1 MERLPGST
9 LRDEIIARGPLS
21 PSRVLLVMAETL
33 DALAAAHGRGVL
45 HRDIKPSNILLE
57 QDGHTKITD
66 FGIAKSFDVRARPTP
81 LPDDATM
88 TGVVLGTPGY
98 LAPERRSGQLATVQ
112 SDLYA
117 VGAVMVEALTGKRLG
132 PDPVPTGSIPL
143 PLRDVARRAMATD
156 PRRRFSSANE
166 MFQALRVAAGGASQ
180 TMRPSR
186 AQQTAPHTA
195 ATTRTATQG
204 TAMLGAARP
213 AHDRPARTRRRML
226 ALATVAVLALAGGV
240 FFVLSN
246 GTEPTAPAV
255 THHVRTQALARQGP
269 QGDGQR
275 RCRPDG
281 RRRNARRRRA
291 ARRRPTRERPPGD
304 GRPTPR
310 GAAAGRRPAGALPG
324 RGTPRW
330 RRHYIG
336 AVPGRR
342 QRPAGGRCD
351 RADDHDHHHDHDD
364 PRHGAPEART
374 DALLPGPRARSRR
387 GVRRRGSGVATPP
400 GLRCVA
406 ESEGDRCRYA
416 QAAGTPAGERCR
428 HVNRAVV
435 RGGRPPSEIPGRAGQ
450 ANPSGRQRPVRRGDR
465 ALRALPPRPLHAAD
479 RTPRAR
485 RRCHRRRDRRR
496 LRRAHHRSA
505 VDAGRYRR
513 LPDHRKGG
521 RFRGHVVLEQ
531 VPGRTVRRRVLRL
544 PPAAGGDLLRPQREV
559 RAGSG
564 DSRTLPRGSVAT
576 STCTTGHVSRQRSR
590 PLRGTKHARVGPSSP
605 IEATA
610 CRPDSS

>member
-1 MERLPGST
+1 METRTAPLIGGRYRIDCLLGEGGMARVFGAFDERLERPTAVKILRAETRALPGMRQRFQQEALIAARLVHPRIVAVLDFGEDHASSYLVMERLPGST

-166 MFQALRVAAGGASQ
+166 MFQALRVAAGDASQ

-186 AQQTAPHTA
+186 AQLTAPHTA

-255 THHVRTQALARQGP
+255 THHVRTQALARKAPKETDSEGAALTAAAATLA
-269 QGDGQR
+269 DG
-275 RCRPDG
+275 G
-281 RRRNARRRRA
+281 L
-291 ARRRPTRERPPGD
+291 PGD
-304 GRPTPR
+304 GPLASALQETAAQPQGAPR
-310 GAAAGRRPAGALPG
+310 QAAAQQALSLAGVLLD
-324 RGTPRW
+324 
-330 RRHYIG
+330 
-336 AVPGRR
+336 
-342 QRPAGGRCD
+342 GGGITSAQYQD
-351 RADDHDHHHDHDD
+351 VVSV
-364 PRHGAPEART
+364 
-374 DALLPGPRARSRR
+374 L
-387 GVRRRGSGVATPP
+387 
-400 GLRCVA
+400 
-406 ESEGDRCRYA
+406 
-416 QAAGTPAGERCR
+416 QAAGATVPTTTTTTTTTTTL
-428 HVNRAVV
+428 VTM
-435 RGGRPPSEIPGRAGQ
+435 PPKLE
-450 ANPSGRQRPVRRGDR
+450 
-465 ALRALPPRPLHAAD
+465 
-479 RTPRAR
+479 RTPFFPG
-485 RRCHRRRDRRR
+485 HGHGHDGGYG
-496 LRRAHHRSA
+496 
-505 VDAGRYRR
+505 AG
-513 LPDHRKGG
+513 DQG
-521 RFRGHVVLEQ
+521 
-531 VPGRTVRRRVLRL
+531 
-544 PPAAGGDLLRPQREV
+544 
-559 RAGSG
+559 
-564 DSRTLPRGSVAT
+564 
-576 STCTTGHVSRQRSR
+576 
-590 PLRGTKHARVGPSSP
+590 
-605 IEATA
+605 
-610 CRPDSS
+610 